1 MTNEMKEILHR
12 LEIFLADRQKS
23 SPEPARAPESNGG
36 EIEAARLCLIA
47 EFFSALPYSE
57 ILKPCLQ
64 AKRSEI
70 QTICKSKNLDF
81 AIVEKLAES
90 KMLENASDFYR
101 KCNSEQ
107 SSVDAPFPAHVPNV
121 KGATE
126 LSPANAPKSLNPKL
140 TGKHLLTIV
149 AIGIVIL
156 IGWGGYSQHRKA
168 VRQEQARKEQAR
180 QDALAYFNEEE
191 TFQLSAVN
199 GVNTSFKDIEK
210 SFRDYCSKNNQSV
223 SVKSIGMAFTSQ
235 ALTHRVDNRITG
247 EEVGQA
253 VANGEVITRKDAQDI
268 NRYNSYV
275 GGPRTVSDGGD
286 LSFGVNVTITHRVRK
301 SSDSTAPLSV
311 EWLCPD
317 PSATSKLPMHPGDD
331 LPTLAI
337 TKYGIQLTY
346 TNAIYDGNFSLFEAK
361 GLLGTNTFDVKLLSW
376 ADYLNLPSDPF
387 IQYQHITAFL
397 LFDSPIE
404 YLQWNGEDIFSL
416 HHILWHQYDEV
427 KDKVNWSDPV
437 WNQPG
442 IKTLATWAR
451 DIKSSH

>member
-1 MTNEMKEILHR
+1 MPVNVR
-12 LEIFLADRQKS
+12 
-23 SPEPARAPESNGG
+23 
-36 EIEAARLCLIA
+36 
-47 EFFSALPYSE
+47 
-57 ILKPCLQ
+57 
-64 AKRSEI
+64 
-70 QTICKSKNLDF
+70 
-81 AIVEKLAES
+81 
-90 KMLENASDFYR
+90 DFYR
-101 KCNSEQ
+101 KCNSGQ
-107 SSVDAPFPAHVPNV
+107 LASVPLQNAKSV
-121 KGATE
+121 TE
-126 LSPANAPKSLNPKL
+126 LSPANAPKSLNPKI

-156 IGWGGYSQHRKA
+156 IGWGGYSQYRKA

-180 QDALAYFNEEE
+180 QDAIAYFNEEE
-191 TFQLSAVN
+191 TFQLPAVN

-210 SFRDYCSKNNQSV
+210 SFRDYCFKNNQNV
-223 SVKSIGMAFTSQ
+223 SVKSIEMAFTSQ
-235 ALTHRVDNRITG
+235 ELTHRVDNRITG

-253 VANGEVITRKDAQDI
+253 VANGEVITRKNAQDI

-317 PSATSKLPMHPGDD
+317 PSATIKLPMHPRDD

-361 GLLGTNTFDVKLLSW
+361 GLLGTNTFDVKLLGW
-376 ADYLNLPSDPF
+376 YNYLRLPFDPF
-387 IQYQHITAFL
+387 IQHQHITAFL

-416 HHILWHQYDEV
+416 HHILGNQYDKV

-437 WNQPG
+437 WNQPE
-442 IKTLATWAR
+442 IKTLATWAQDYYSQELAAEKGEAIEGTGKVFMSGFGAAR
-451 DIKSSH
+451 IQMVDGHNFELLGPFPLVRPFYLGEELGIYTVKGLKIGAETLVVQSLTKSTN